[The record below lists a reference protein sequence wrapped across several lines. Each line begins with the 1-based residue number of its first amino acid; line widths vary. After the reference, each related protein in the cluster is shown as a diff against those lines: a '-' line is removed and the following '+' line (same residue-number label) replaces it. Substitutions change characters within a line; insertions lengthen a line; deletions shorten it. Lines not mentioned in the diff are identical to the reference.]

1 MKKTTLTLISII
13 TVFFMTVNQSC
24 DEKTTEEPSAV
35 DIEFSYTPNPAT
47 VNTAISFD
55 FEAVEAGAAHG
66 DHGDDHHFELSMVTC
81 EVGSHDG
88 GTHQEMTITHNEVE
102 EHYEGTWTFN
112 ETGTYELHFGYM
124 YENEM
129 FEKEFEVVV
138 IAN

>member
-1 MKKTTLTLISII
+1 MKKSSLALTGIVLIVLMIVS
-13 TVFFMTVNQSC
+13 QAC
-24 DEKTTEEPSAV
+24 DKKENEEQAVV

-102 EHYEGTWTFN
+102 DHYEGTWTFI
-112 ETGTYELHFGYM
+112 EAGTYEIHFGYM

-129 FEKEFEVVV
+129 FEKEFEIVV
-138 IAN
+138 IDN